1 MYALLDILGEDKIN
15 QALKQ
20 LLTDKGYPYK
30 ATTLDVLA
38 AFKQQATHEQAEQI
52 DDLFKRVI
60 FHSFEIHNAKSQR
73 VSNEANSVF
82 MTTIDVSV
90 WKFELDLQT
99 NEEQAATINEY
110 IDVALYDGYPMY
122 DDSNAMLIE
131 KVKFDK
137 DRSEVTLY
145 TERQPTH
152 VQVDPKLRRIDRNLS
167 DNVFTIN

>member
-1 MYALLDILGEDKIN
+1 V
-15 QALKQ
+15 LK
-20 LLTDKGYPYK
+20 
-30 ATTLDVLA
+30 
-38 AFKQQATHEQAEQI
+38 FK
-52 DDLFKRVI
+52 
-60 FHSFEIHNAKSQR
+60 
-73 VSNEANSVF
+73 
-82 MTTIDVSV
+82 
-90 WKFELDLQT
+90 LDLQT
-99 NEEQAATINEY
+99 NEEQAAPINEY

-131 KVKFDK
+131 KVKFNK